1 MFRSIVL
8 VAALVLALLNSRA
21 AADGHET
28 DPAVLQADQ
37 ITHDSLTGVTTALGS
52 VTLTIRGYVLEADRL
67 IYDRPGDRVT
77 ASGGVVVVDSDGQTL
92 HSDHIEVTGDLREG
106 VIEGIRLLLSNG
118 ARLAASRAERSDGRI
133 TVLERAVYSPC
144 ELCPDDPDGLP
155 VWQLK
160 AKSVTHDE
168 ETHDIT
174 YRGVTLEVFG
184 VPIAYS
190 PFMHH
195 PDPTVERRTGFL
207 VPDYGRSSTLGTYV
221 SVPYYIELSPARDI
235 TVTPTLTRDEG
246 PVFSAEYRELMA
258 NGDFQAEGSVV
269 RAKARHNAGHLKGG
283 RDTRWHLKA
292 NGLWMADSSTQFG
305 GDLHR
310 ASDDSYLSRFGIA
323 NLDTLVSDVFV
334 EHFDDR
340 SYSGA
345 SGYLYQGLRPYDDPG
360 QIPLVAPL
368 LTYSYL
374 TPPSKT
380 GSSASVESSLLVL
393 TRSDG
398 TDSRR
403 FSTGFAWQAPF
414 LTASGQYFRTRVSLR
429 GDAYH
434 ASDVPL
440 NNRKQSGFASRF
452 IPEALIEWRYPFARM
467 SDTSHQFFE
476 PMAMAVWS
484 PNGGNPQKI
493 PNEDGQDFEFDEIN
507 LFSTNRFPGLDR
519 VEGGLRIN
527 YGVRLGQYGR
537 DSGHYELFL
546 GQAWRARDDSTF
558 DESQGLSGH
567 FSDYVGRLQINPF
580 PYFDLL
586 YRFRMSDEFKS
597 LYRSELGVNV
607 GTEDANL
614 EVSYVRLD
622 EETDPVIPSLRERA
636 QYPFGERAQVN
647 TAAVLKLID
656 NWTLKGSWRGDLD
669 RGESILY
676 GGALAYQDECLEMSL
691 SGERRFTRAMD
702 YNPET
707 VIIFRIRLATLG

>member
-1 MFRSIVL
+1 MIRSTVL
-8 VAALVLALLNSRA
+8 VAALVLAILMNQV
-21 AADGHET
+21 AADGHES
-28 DPAVLQADQ
+28 DPAVLQADE
-37 ITHDSLTGVTTALGS
+37 ITHDSHTGITSAHGS
-52 VTLTIRGYVLEADRL
+52 VILMTRGYVLEADHL
-67 IYDRPGDRVT
+67 TYDRPGDRVT
-77 ASGGVVVVDSDGQTL
+77 ASGDVVVVDSDGQTL

-118 ARLAASRAERSDGRI
+118 ARLAASRAERRDGRI

-144 ELCPDDPDGLP
+144 ELCPDNPDDSPL
-155 VWQLK
+155 WQLK

-168 ETHDIT
+168 ETNDIA
-174 YRGVTLEVFG
+174 YRDVTLEVFG
-184 VPIAYS
+184 VPVAYS
-190 PFMHH
+190 PFMRH

-207 VPDYGRSSTLGTYV
+207 APDYGRSSTLGTYM
-221 SVPYYIELSPARDI
+221 SVPYYIELSPARDL
-235 TVTPTLTRDEG
+235 TVTPTITREEG
-246 PVFSAEYRELMA
+246 LILSSEYRELMA
-258 NGDFQAEGSVV
+258 GGDLLVEGSVV
-269 RAKARHNAGHLKGG
+269 RARARHNSGHLKGG

-292 NGLWMADSSTQFG
+292 NGLWMANSSTHFG
-305 GDLHR
+305 ADVYR
-310 ASDDSYLSRFGIA
+310 ASDDSYLSRFDIA
-323 NLDTLVSDVFV
+323 SLDTLVSDAFV
-334 EHFDDR
+334 EYFDDR
-340 SYSGA
+340 SYAGA
-345 SGYLYQGLRPYDDPG
+345 SGYLYQGLRPIDDPG

-414 LTASGQYFRTRVSLR
+414 LTADGQFFRTRLSLR

-434 ASDVPL
+434 ASNVPFAD
-440 NNRKQSGFASRF
+440 RKQSGFASRF

-467 SDTSHQFFE
+467 GDTSHQFFE
-476 PMAMAVWS
+476 PMAMVVWS
-484 PNGGNPQKI
+484 PNGGNSRKI

-519 VEGGLRIN
+519 VEGGLRVN
-527 YGVRLGQYGR
+527 YGLRIGQYDR

-546 GQAWRARDDSTF
+546 GQAWRAHDDSTF

-580 PYFDLL
+580 PYLDLL
-586 YRFRMSDEFKS
+586 YRFRISDEFKS

-607 GTEDANL
+607 GTDDANL

-622 EETDPVIPSLRERA
+622 EETDPVIYPLRERA
-636 QYPFGERAQVN
+636 QISTGAEFR
-647 TAAVLKLID
+647 LID
-656 NWTLKGSWRGDLD
+656 NWTLTGSWRGDVD
-669 RGESILY
+669 RGESILF
-676 GGALAYQDECLEMSL
+676 GSALAYQDECLEMSL

-702 YNPET
+702 YSPET
-707 VIIFRIRLATLG
+707 VVIFRIRLVTLG